1 MRIREELFG
10 AQEGCGEGGSGLVDS
25 RERLATLVSK
35 FEVAFG
41 KYSAVSREE
50 DASLKP
56 SFSAMEIFLQQLK
69 AHGGCMW
76 ACGGGGVGVVSGLWR
91 AGRTTTRAND
101 GRSKG
106 TCPHHLTPPT
116 SIAP

>member
-1 MRIREELFG
+1 M

-50 DASLKP
+50 DANLKP
-56 SFSAMEIFLQQLK
+56 SFSAMEIFMQQLK

-76 ACGGGGVGVVSGLWR
+76 VRGRPLDRGGVR
-91 AGRTTTRAND
+91 PR
-101 GRSKG
+101 KH
-106 TCPHHLTPPT
+106 TCPHASHPVHFNHP
-116 SIAP
+116 